1 MHRTHPKKTVMKI
14 ESVVNLN
21 LTSPE
26 VGQNRK
32 TSVTYFRY
40 VSRFL
45 DNEISWSVLIL
56 GLVEFIDLWKHNN
69 YSIYS
74 NRCNTICFLRD
85 TPGRPGTARQPRQD

>member
-14 ESVVNLN
+14 ENCRKFELN
-21 LTSPE
+21 IT
-26 VGQNRK
+26 GQNRK

-56 GLVEFIDLWKHNN
+56 GLVEFIDLWKHNH

-74 NRCNTICFLRD
+74 NRCNTKCFLRD